1 MMFHTV
7 YKRGLPSFYA
17 LGGVG
22 ILVVGVSWTNN
33 FIPVVFMLLV
43 TDFIIAARINGFFVI
58 F

>member
-1 MMFHTV
+1 MFHTV
-7 YKRGLPSFYA
+7 YKRGLPYFYA

-22 ILVVGVSWTNN
+22 ILDVGVSWTNN